1 MPTEW
6 KQETLQ
12 AYIDDGVQESQRIEY
27 KAAEALGKSDP
38 RKIQITKDVSAMA
51 NAAGGIIIYG
61 MREHDA
67 PEKRHLPEKLDGI
80 DRTIFTREW
89 LDQVINGVE
98 PRINGLVIH
107 PVELDIGH
115 NLTAYVVEIPQSST
129 AHQARDYRYYRRYNF
144 ECLRMHDHEVR
155 DVMNRATTPSV
166 DVRFAYATIGAVS
179 GALHE
184 YRLAVVITNQGVQ
197 VVNHYKLEFTFPNID
212 LLLSQSG
219 GWISLG
225 SQDEAVS
232 QYLQIEHND
241 SVEITEKGL
250 EIHIKYR
257 SENVLFPADEEDLS
271 QAIGCKYYVDTG
283 VYHRRWEMSLK
294 WTVYADHMPPKS
306 GEVPFSDLMK
316 F

>member
-1 MPTEW
+1 LPTEW

-12 AYIDDGVQESQRIEY
+12 AYINDEVQESQEIEY
-27 KAAEALGKSDP
+27 KAANALGKSDS
-38 RKIQITKDVSAMA
+38 KKVQVTKDVSAMA

-61 MREHDA
+61 MREHDTT
-67 PEKRHLPEKLDGI
+67 EMRYLPERLDGI
-80 DRTIFTREW
+80 DRTVLSREW
-89 LDQVINGVE
+89 LDQVINGIA

-107 PVELDIGH
+107 PVELDIGT

-144 ECLRMHDHEVR
+144 ECLPMHDHEVR

-166 DVRFAYATIGAVS
+166 DVRFTYVTIGAVS
-179 GALHE
+179 GALHK

-225 SQDEAVS
+225 SQDEAVP
-232 QYLQIEHND
+232 QYLQIQPND

-257 SENVLFPADEEDLS
+257 SDNVLFPADEEDLS
-271 QAIGCKYYVDTG
+271 QAIGCMYCVDNR
-283 VYHRRWEMSLK
+283 VYHRMREMSLK
-294 WTVYADHMPPKS
+294 WTLYADHMPPKS

-316 F
+316 S